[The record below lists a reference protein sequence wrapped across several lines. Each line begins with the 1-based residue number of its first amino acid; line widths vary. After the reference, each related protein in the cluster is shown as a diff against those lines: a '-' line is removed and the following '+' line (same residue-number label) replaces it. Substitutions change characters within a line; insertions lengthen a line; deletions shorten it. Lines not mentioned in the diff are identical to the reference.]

1 MAAGGGGWGGA
12 IGAVVG
18 AGMSLAEMNA
28 KKKEQERAE
37 TSAEFGGARPKRRNL
52 ARIQRMIGEA
62 FNNKQRALV
71 AMAQAHQN
79 FASMW

>member
-1 MAAGGGGWGGA
+1 MAVGAA

-28 KKKEQERAE
+28 KKKREERAE
-37 TSAEFGGARPKRRNL
+37 TSAEFGGARPKRRNI
-52 ARIQRMIGEA
+52 ARLQNMIGQL

-79 FASMW
+79 FANMW

>member
-1 MAAGGGGWGGA
+1 MAWGA
-12 IGAVVG
+12 VIGAVLG
-18 AGMSLAEMNA
+18 IGTDLAKMNA
-28 KKKEQERAE
+28 QKKAQERAE
-37 TSAEFGGARPKRRNL
+37 SSAEFGGARPKRRNI

-79 FASMW
+79 FANMW

>member
-1 MAAGGGGWGGA
+1 MLGAA
-12 IGAVVG
+12 IGSMVAG
-18 AGMSLAEMNA
+18 GMSLADMNA
-28 KKKEQERAE
+28 QEKAQERAE

-52 ARIQRMIGEA
+52 ARIQKMIGEA
-62 FNNKQRALV
+62 FNNKQRALI

>member
-1 MAAGGGGWGGA
+1 MAWGA
-12 IGAVVG
+12 VIGAVLG
-18 AGMSLAEMNA
+18 IGTDLAKMNA
-28 KKKEQERAE
+28 QKKAQERAE
-37 TSAEFGGARPKRRNL
+37 SSAEFGGARPKRRNI
-52 ARIQRMIGEA
+52 ARLQRMIAES